1 MTVPS
6 SASVNA
12 SALRDWREYRRAGP
26 LWFDATIGLLVLSA
40 ICLAAAGFD
49 QRLLNGVST
58 WAKPFKFSLS
68 LAVYFATLLVFFRF
82 LPVEQRQTKSARFM
96 VRSLVWVALLEMAYI
111 AIQGGLGEASH
122 YNLTTPFHSAM
133 YSLMGAGA
141 TWLVLGLLWL
151 GWLIAKNHSLG
162 EPMVLAIVVGLGLTC
177 VLGGGFG
184 SYLGGQTG
192 HLVNEA
198 TIDAHGIW
206 LFNWSTGGGD
216 LRVAHFFGM
225 HAMQII
231 PLFALVLPARLSARV
246 ACASVV
252 AFSAVYAGFSA
263 HTFVQA
269 IQGQPFIG

>member
-1 MTVPS
+1 LS
-6 SASVNA
+6 
-12 SALRDWREYRRAGP
+12 DWREYRRVEP

-82 LPVEQRQTKSARFM
+82 LPVQQRQTKSARFM

-151 GWLIAKNHSLG
+151 GWLITKNHSLG

-192 HLVNEA
+192 HLVTEA

>member
-1 MTVPS
+1 VPS

-12 SALRDWREYRRAGP
+12 STLSDWREYRRVEP

-122 YNLTTPFHSAM
+122 YNFTTPFHSAM
-133 YSLMGAGA
+133 YSLDGCRGHM
-141 TWLVLGLLWL
+141 V
-151 GWLIAKNHSLG
+151 SLG
-162 EPMVLAIVVGLGLTC
+162 AALAGLADR
-177 VLGGGFG
+177 
-184 SYLGGQTG
+184 
-192 HLVNEA
+192 EK
-198 TIDAHGIW
+198 
-206 LFNWSTGGGD
+206 
-216 LRVAHFFGM
+216 
-225 HAMQII
+225 
-231 PLFALVLPARLSARV
+231 P
-246 ACASVV
+246 
-252 AFSAVYAGFSA
+252 
-263 HTFVQA
+263 
-269 IQGQPFIG
+269 